1 MSVKDNHHCT
11 IAVAAV
17 TADSILEIQSLLSV
31 LTVLNNPSQNV
42 KFTSATGERDAASES
57 SR

>member
-1 MSVKDNHHCT
+1 MGVKDNHHHCT

-31 LTVLNNPSQNV
+31 LTVLNNPS
-42 KFTSATGERDAASES
+42 
-57 SR
+57 